1 MGLGRLGLLFGL
13 AFTAAVLLGPVAL
26 RPWDLAAHPAAGPI
40 LLELRLPR
48 AVLAA
53 AVGAALAV
61 AGALLQAILR
71 NPLADPALLGVSGGA
86 ALGAALAL
94 ALGITLPPVLA
105 VGGASA
111 LLPFIPVAGAAFA
124 GALLAVSLV
133 LRLGRRA
140 QGLDLAGVL
149 LAGVA
154 VNTLCG
160 AAVGLLMVLSGD
172 SVLRSISFWLFGS
185 LAQASWSHLLPL
197 LLGLPVALYATRH
210 WGTALDRYQLG
221 DREAAHHG
229 LPVGRLQRRALL
241 LASLLTALA
250 VALAGIIGFIG
261 LLVPQGLALVLGPSY
276 RHRLPQAALA
286 GATLLLLADL
296 GARLLLAPTELPVG
310 MLTALLGGPF
320 FLWLLRRRLAGA
332 GTEASP

>member
-26 RPWDLAAHPAAGPI
+26 RPWDLGAHPAAGPI

-86 ALGAALAL
+86 ALGAAFVL
-94 ALGITLPPVLA
+94 ALGITLPPALA
-105 VGGASA
+105 FGSA

-140 QGLDLAGVL
+140 QRVDLAGVL

-172 SVLRSISFWLFGS
+172 SALRSISFWLFGS
-185 LAQASWSHLLPL
+185 LAQASWGQLAPL
-197 LLGLPVALYATRH
+197 LLGLPIALYATRH
-210 WGTALDRYQLG
+210 WGKALDLYQLG
-221 DREAAHHG
+221 DREAGHHG
-229 LPVGRLQRRALL
+229 LPVAGLQRRALL

-250 VALAGIIGFIG
+250 VAMAGIIGFIG
-261 LLVPQGLALVLGPSY
+261 LLVPQGLALMLGPSY
-276 RHRLPQAALA
+276 GQRLPQAALA

-296 GARLLLAPTELPVG
+296 AARLALAPTELPVG

-332 GTEASP
+332 GTEGAP